1 MVDGLVEACLAVY
14 ENALRLLSYLVV
26 SFVPPPLVG
35 AGKEISPPK
44 LFSSDMG
51 ASEGLLTHA
60 NK

>member
-14 ENALRLLSYLVV
+14 ENALRLVV
-26 SFVPPPLVG
+26 FGGVLRAPLVG

>member
-26 SFVPPPLVG
+26 SFVPPLVG